1 LVILLYPD
9 GQRREVILA
18 TIPVEG
24 DTIRLKD
31 DRQTLV
37 VEHRL
42 LMEAGNNGAEAIAL
56 ISVRPAAP

>member
-1 LVILLYPD
+1 MILLYPD
-9 GQRREVILA
+9 GQRKEVILA
-18 TIPVEG
+18 GVPVTG

-31 DRQTLV
+31 DPRSLV

-42 LMEAGNNGAEAIAL
+42 WMESGNGAEPVAL